1 MIKFLLARSFAKQ
14 KGSRFPA
21 PFLLRAGAEGTQRQ
35 RHCTNAT
42 PIFFPEKENGRRP
55 SKRKAF
61 RLAVSILNGLYASGM
76 EVPARG
82 VAAFEAAIRF
92 ASAPIIRC
100 CAAVGGS
107 AALRM
112 RHTPCGC
119 RSAHLVG
126 VRSNFRLPPVP
137 SMRRAQQCRYF
148 ARSLPPRKRH
158 SRLTTVR
165 RGCKRSRIAG
175 IHGEAMYTALT
186 LRSACSHSSCKLPM
200 CGVKGQGPLP
210 FSGGSKGG
218 ILFGKRIPPLPRV
231 PTALGQNPAPVG
243 QKRKY
248 SLRCINKKRSTNKR
262 KLRITYHEQN
272 ENRYDHC
279 LRTA

>member
-1 MIKFLLARSFAKQ
+1 M
-14 KGSRFPA
+14 FPA
-21 PFLLRAGAEGTQRQ
+21 PCRE
-35 RHCTNAT
+35 
-42 PIFFPEKENGRRP
+42 
-55 SKRKAF
+55 
-61 RLAVSILNGLYASGM
+61 
-76 EVPARG
+76 RG

-165 RGCKRSRIAG
+165 RGCCQITTRRDSWRSHVHRTHTAQRVQFFKLQTANVG
-175 IHGEAMYTALT
+175 GRGGLPSHFSWGSQPHTVWGKAAASSGCSPLRAM
-186 LRSACSHSSCKLPM
+186 H
-200 CGVKGQGPLP
+200 
-210 FSGGSKGG
+210 
-218 ILFGKRIPPLPRV
+218 GKREDFSFEKPSLFPYFLLCRSNYSASCIAFAAA
-231 PTALGQNPAPVG
+231 TAFACA
-243 QKRKY
+243 
-248 SLRCINKKRSTNKR
+248 SA
-262 KLRITYHEQN
+262 E
-272 ENRYDHC
+272 HC
-279 LRTA
+279 S